1 MRVQLEGYLRGETM
15 RVYSLVASVP
25 FSPIDVDLNLLTRGE
40 WDGSK
45 DRLRVWFLPATEG
58 QNDRPTCYVMIRKL
72 DQRQGVLLCVHIVMN
87 LGTGVGKEGGRPYF
101 TIGILSNDDI
111 RARAILGVFL
121 GVPPIFHKRSE
132 ITLIEGRWRTDSATV
147 MRFVANVHST
157 VASQGDPGEVYH
169 LKFERPADLLASLK
183 PGLDTWW
190 DPAVEDPLA
199 G

>member
-1 MRVQLEGYLRGETM
+1 LRVQLEGYLRGETM

-25 FSPIDVDLNLLTRGE
+25 FSPVDVDLNLLARGE
-40 WDGSK
+40 WDASK

-58 QNDRPTCYVMIRKL
+58 KNERPACYVMIRKL
-72 DQRQGVLLCVHIVMN
+72 DQRQGVLVYVHIVMN
-87 LGTGVGKEGGRPYF
+87 LDTGEGRKGQPYF

-121 GVPPIFHKRSE
+121 GIPPIFHKRSE

-157 VASQGDPGEVYH
+157 VASQSDSGEVYR
-169 LKFERPADLLASLK
+169 LKFEPPADLLANLK
-183 PGLDTWW
+183 PGLDNWW
-190 DPAVEDPLA
+190 NPPNEDPLA